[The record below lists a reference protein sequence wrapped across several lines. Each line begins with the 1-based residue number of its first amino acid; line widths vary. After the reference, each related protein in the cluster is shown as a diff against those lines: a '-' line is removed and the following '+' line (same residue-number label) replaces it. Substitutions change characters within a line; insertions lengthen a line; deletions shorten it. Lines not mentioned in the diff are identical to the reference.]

1 MENKKVNYEMGK
13 MWKWV
18 SQHLHEKSPKKN
30 HHYSQGSVPRLK
42 SQVF

>member
-18 SQHLHEKSPKKN
+18 SQHLHEKSPKKEP
-30 HHYSQGSVPRLK
+30 SLQPGLCAK
-42 SQVF
+42 T